1 MKVRSIN
8 KLNANPVE
16 AAKDSRFWS
25 DGRSL
30 YLKVADGGR
39 RKSWVFRFVRGGR

>member
-8 KLNANPVE
+8 KLNAKSVE
-16 AAKDSRFWS
+16 AAKDGFWS

-30 YLKVADGGR
+30 YLKAPTAVAASHGSFASCAAER
-39 RKSWVFRFVRGGR
+39 